1 MKIMPANPLTK
12 SQLVEAALLKQKFG
26 EWQTARKE
34 IGAPASQEVAAGLLG
49 FNQSALSQYL
59 NGKIPLN
66 VEAAI
71 KFSALLGC
79 AVGDFSPSLAAQASR
94 YAAAA
99 HGGAPDESVTHFMPR
114 INRVTTENLIQMV
127 QIKKSNLRLQAGV
140 TGFETEQ
147 GFEDGGTVA
156 VPLEWIEKNDYV
168 TQCLLAIK
176 VKGQSME
183 PAFFE
188 DDVVVI
194 NIADTKAM
202 DREIY
207 AVNYN
212 GEAVIKQLVRKNQEW
227 YLHSFNSEFDRL
239 LCRGGE
245 CIIVGKVVWQEA
257 RSFSRRR

>member
-1 MKIMPANPLTK
+1 
-12 SQLVEAALLKQKFG
+12 
-26 EWQTARKE
+26 
-34 IGAPASQEVAAGLLG
+34 
-49 FNQSALSQYL
+49 
-59 NGKIPLN
+59 
-66 VEAAI
+66 
-71 KFSALLGC
+71 
-79 AVGDFSPSLAAQASR
+79 
-94 YAAAA
+94 
-99 HGGAPDESVTHFMPR
+99 
-114 INRVTTENLIQMV
+114 
-127 QIKKSNLRLQAGV
+127 
-140 TGFETEQ
+140 
-147 GFEDGGTVA
+147 
-156 VPLEWIEKNDYV
+156 
-168 TQCLLAIK
+168 
-176 VKGQSME
+176 ME